1 MKFFSIRISFR
12 VIVPAMMA
20 VFLLAQAVFAGDEIT
35 WKPVTAAELEMKS
48 PVVEPDADAEALF
61 WDVTLDDKKSSKLI
75 YRHYVRVKIF
85 TERGRER
92 FAKMDIPF
100 MKGKKIEGVAA
111 RVIRPDGTIVVLQPS
126 DIFEREIVRANK
138 IKVLAKSFA
147 VPGIE
152 PGVIV
157 EYQYS
162 EILKDD
168 SAGGERL
175 SFQRDIP
182 MQKAIYHIRPYAGS
196 ALSVR
201 SYNMPTL
208 PFVEDRDNKG
218 FQVAT
223 MTNLPA
229 LKIEPNMPPEDEV
242 RKWAYLSYRNSS
254 WTYYFLLYGTLLR
267 EFAKDTKEIQA
278 KSAELTAGAA
288 TSDEKLRR
296 IYQFVQTNI
305 RNLTFDKTLSDE
317 QREKVKVRDAS
328 DVLERGMGNA
338 VQVDLIFVALARA
351 AGFETG
357 IFLSADR
364 SDYFFTPDKYPHA
377 EFIRPSGIA
386 VMVDN
391 TWRYFE
397 PGLPYLPYGQIL
409 WNNEGAMALVIGTG
423 GYGWKGIPLME
434 QTKSPSKR
442 TGKFKLLEDGTL
454 EGKVTLEYTGHQA
467 ARRRR
472 EGYMSSAA
480 KREENMVEEVKEN
493 AHNAEISA
501 VSIDNFE
508 DPSKPL
514 VYHFDIRVPAYAQK
528 TGKRLFVQ
536 PGFFEYGSVPA
547 FSASERVHPIYFSYS
562 WSEQDNIEIEVPKG
576 YRLDSADAPRGVAD
590 PSKIGSLQISMDFDQ
605 TAGILRYKRN
615 FYFGANGKILFP
627 VNTYQ
632 AMKGLFSEF
641 HRADTHAVIL
651 KQEQ

>member
-1 MKFFSIRISFR
+1 MKFFSIRRYSR
-12 VIVPAMMA
+12 VPALVLA
-20 VFLLAQAVFAGDEIT
+20 VFLLAQAGLAGDEIV
-35 WKPVTAAELEMKS
+35 WKPVTPAELEMKT
-48 PVVEPDADAEALF
+48 PLVEPDADAEALF

-100 MKGKKIEGVAA
+100 MKGKKVEGVAA
-111 RVIRPDGTIVVLQPS
+111 RVIKPDGTIVVLKPS

-182 MQKAIYHIRPYAGS
+182 MQKAVYHIRPFEGS
-196 ALSVR
+196 ALRVR

-208 PFVEDRDNKG
+208 PFVEDPENKG

-242 RKWAYLSYRNSS
+242 RKWAYLSYRNSN
-254 WTYYFLLYGTLLR
+254 WLNYFLIYGTLLR
-267 EFAKDTKEIQA
+267 EFAKDTKEIQK
-278 KSAELTAGAA
+278 KSAELTAGVA
-288 TSDEKLRR
+288 TSEEKLRR

-305 RNLTFDKTLSDE
+305 RNLSFDKTLSDE

-328 DVLERGMGNA
+328 DVLEKGMGNA
-338 VQVDLIFVALARA
+338 VQVDLLFSALARA

-357 IFLSADR
+357 VFLSSDR
-364 SDYFFTPDKYPHA
+364 SDYFFTPEKYPHA

-391 TWRYFE
+391 IWRYFE

-409 WNNEGAMALVIGTG
+409 WNNEGAKALVIGTG
-423 GYGWKGIPLME
+423 GYGWKGVPLLE
-434 QTKSPSKR
+434 QIKSPSKR
-442 TGKFKLLEDGTL
+442 SGKFKLLEDGTL
-454 EGKVTLEYTGHQA
+454 EGKVTLEYNGHQA

-480 KREENMVEEVKEN
+480 KREENMVEEIKEN
-493 AHNAEISA
+493 ARNADITT

-514 VYHFDIRVPAYAQK
+514 VYHFDVRVPAYAQK
-528 TGKRLFVQ
+528 TGKRLFLQ
-536 PGFFEYGSVPA
+536 PGFFEYGSTPA
-547 FSASERVHPIYFSYS
+547 FSASERVHPIYFSYG
-562 WSEQDNIEIEVPKG
+562 WSEQDEVEIELPKG

-590 PSKIGSLQISMDFDQ
+590 PSKIGSLQISIDHDPA
-605 TAGILRYKRN
+605 AGVLRYKRN

-627 VNTYQ
+627 IDTYQ
-632 AMKGLFSEF
+632 AMKGLFNEF

>member
-1 MKFFSIRISFR
+1 MKFFSIRIYFR
-12 VIVPAMMA
+12 VPVLAIA
-20 VFLLAQAVFAGDEIT
+20 VFLFAQAGLAGDEIV
-35 WKPVTAAELEMKS
+35 WKPVTAAELEMKK

-100 MKGKKIEGVAA
+100 MKGKKVEGVAA
-111 RVIRPDGTIVVLQPS
+111 RVIKPDGTIVVLQPS
-126 DIFEREIVRANK
+126 DIFEREVVRANK
-138 IKVLAKSFA
+138 VKVLAKSFA

-175 SFQRDIP
+175 TFQRDIP
-182 MQKAIYHIRPYAGS
+182 MQKAIYHIRPYSGS
-196 ALSVR
+196 MLSVK

-208 PFVEDRDNKG
+208 PFTEDPENKG

-229 LKIEPNMPPEDEV
+229 LKLEPNMPPEDEV
-242 RKWAYLSYRNSS
+242 RKWAYLSYANTS
-254 WTYYFLLYGTLLR
+254 WSYYYLIYGGLLR
-267 EFAKDTKEIQA
+267 EFAKDTKEIQK

-288 TSDEKLRR
+288 ASDEKLRR
-296 IYQFVQTNI
+296 IYRFVQANI
-305 RNLTFDKTLSDE
+305 RNLSFDKTLSDE

-338 VQVDLIFVALARA
+338 VQVDMLFVALARA
-351 AGFETG
+351 AGFETA

-364 SDYFFTPDKYPHA
+364 SDYFFTPQKYPHA

-391 TWRYFE
+391 IWRYFE

-423 GYGWKGIPLME
+423 GYGWKGVPLQE
-434 QTKSPSKR
+434 QIKSPSKR

-454 EGKVTLEYTGHQA
+454 EGKVTLEYWGHQA

-472 EGYMSSAA
+472 EGYLSSAA
-480 KREENMVEEVKEN
+480 KREENMVEEAKEN
-493 AHNAEISA
+493 ARNAEITG

-514 VYHFDIRVPAYAQK
+514 VYHFDVRVPAYAQK

-536 PGFFEYGSVPA
+536 PGFFEYGSTPA
-547 FSASERVHPIYFSYS
+547 FSASERVHPIYFPYA
-562 WSEQDNIEIEVPKG
+562 WSEQDTIEIELPKG
-576 YRLDSADAPRGVAD
+576 YQLDSADAPRGVAD
-590 PSKIGSLQISMDFDQ
+590 PSKIGSLEISMDLDQ
-605 TAGILRYKRN
+605 AAGILRYKRN

-627 VNTYQ
+627 VNYYQ
-632 AMKGLFSEF
+632 GMKGLFGEF
-641 HRADTHAVIL
+641 HRADTHIVTL
-651 KQEQ
+651 KQGQ